1 MQQVV
6 RGVGGAQ
13 VMEEGEKLSKKQLA
27 QESLIKK
34 LRQEIQDLIV
44 AKTGVA
50 SSLASERQR
59 ADAAAAAK
67 AKLEADLA
75 SLRQA
80 HRAELEAE
88 KAHHEG
94 LLQKARLAQ
103 VHFLPPPC
111 PGGVSPLTLAHVF
124 AKSTPDVQFLRRR
137 SPTVG
142 CIVTGPLC
150 LPRGPRCSHPSPLP
164 PCSYPSPSRRCAYFF
179 LLSGTVSSSPL
190 HLCWLVPIRRH
201 FQRSAHLAGQ
211 AAT

>member
-1 MQQVV
+1 MLGAGFTKKKMKQQMV
-6 RGVGGAQ
+6 RASRVRSAQ

-44 AKTGVA
+44 AKSGV
-50 SSLASERQR
+50 SNSLASERQR

-75 SLRQA
+75 ALRQA

-103 VHFLPPPC
+103 VLSLALCYPPLCFPPPLFRPC
-111 PGGVSPLTLAHVF
+111 LALHLAAVPVMR
-124 AKSTPDVQFLRRR
+124 K
-137 SPTVG
+137 
-142 CIVTGPLC
+142 
-150 LPRGPRCSHPSPLP
+150 GPR
-164 PCSYPSPSRRCAYFF
+164 
-179 LLSGTVSSSPL
+179 
-190 HLCWLVPIRRH
+190 
-201 FQRSAHLAGQ
+201 HLAGGR
-211 AAT
+211 T